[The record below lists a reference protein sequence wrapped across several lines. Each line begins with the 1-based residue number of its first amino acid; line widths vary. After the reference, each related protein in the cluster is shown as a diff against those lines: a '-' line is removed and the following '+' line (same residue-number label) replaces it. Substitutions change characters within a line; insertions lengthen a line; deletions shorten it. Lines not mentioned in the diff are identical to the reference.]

1 MGQIPLKDA
10 GCLFFVL
17 GIFGV
22 IFGLFMMFTQ
32 GFFKEILYIIGGS
45 LAAIILGYLA
55 NKKG

>member
-17 GIFGV
+17 GLFGV
-22 IFGLFMMFTQ
+22 IFGVFMMFTQ
-32 GFFKEILYIIGGS
+32 GFFKEILYITGGS
-45 LAAIILGYLA
+45 LAAIVLGYLA